1 MHSIAE
7 EAFGACQLLEGNTER
22 SSLTGSSGTLF
33 SPFYPTPY
41 PKNVICIWVISVPAN
56 KRVKLTFDKFDL
68 DPGEDNVRILDGRES
83 SSEEVAVYHGY
94 NLFSSESAVYS
105 TEGYMWIKF
114 QSTLDSWYHTGFKA
128 HFEAV
133 EPRKYI
139 MILFINRPMIF
150 KT

>member
-22 SSLTGSSGTLF
+22 SSLTCSSGTLF

-41 PKNVICIWVISVPAN
+41 SKNVICIWVISVPAN
-56 KRVKLTFDKFDL
+56 KRVKLTFDKFNVDR
-68 DPGEDNVRILDGRES
+68 EDNVRILDGQKAG
-83 SSEEVAVYHGY
+83 SEEVAVYYGY
-94 NLFSSESAVYS
+94 NLFSRESAVYS
-105 TEGYMWIKF
+105 TGGYMRIKF
-114 QSTLDSWYHTGFKA
+114 QSSQDSWNHTGFKA
-128 HFEAV
+128 RFEAV

-150 KT
+150 KA